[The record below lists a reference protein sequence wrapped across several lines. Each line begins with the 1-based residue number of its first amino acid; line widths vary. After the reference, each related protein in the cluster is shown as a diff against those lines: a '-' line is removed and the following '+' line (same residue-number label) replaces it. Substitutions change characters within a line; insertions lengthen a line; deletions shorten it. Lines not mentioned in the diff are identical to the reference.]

1 MRVLVIIIK
10 NETSVMRLNKHFA
23 LAGCLLGLVGCIG
36 EPSGRS
42 SSSMQPSSS
51 AASSSEAH
59 SASSSV
65 GNPMPTLQSVVF
77 QEGEVGLC
85 DFSPDEAVIESN
97 WGGHVGEGFINSANE
112 NGVSLSWG
120 VVVDAA
126 KLMTLRVRYANGSNA
141 PRNGTV
147 VINNNG
153 ASQSIAFAETG
164 AWDSWQ
170 NIELELPFYEGT
182 NLITIT
188 AVNAQGL
195 PNIDEISVTGFASIA
210 AAQCRGGL
218 VEAPVDNS
226 NGSGEGITSV
236 NAFQRTLFPILR
248 ESCAIC
254 HANGLGPQHS
264 VADPSAAHS
273 VAVNFADL
281 SNPGSSRF
289 VTRMR
294 VDEHSCI
301 GGNCESAGDILE
313 SAIREWAGLID
324 GSIIADD
331 ANACRTT
338 LQQDLI
344 LLADLPFTNNLKILF
359 GESALA
365 GGDNILPDAAT
376 KLFSQ
381 KGLVANT
388 SLINSRLDWAESVTD
403 KVAENAE
410 QFTGC
415 FDRSRACIQGFVG
428 DLAYRAFRRPV
439 NQQEIDD
446 LMSVFDVGASDSF
459 SSGVKTMLQAII
471 LSPSFNHRTEFGT
484 RSTADG
490 EYNLTPYEIANA
502 MSFFLTDSM
511 PDDQLLASAQSGR
524 LVLPEERIAQAERL
538 LSENVTRASIE
549 STLLAAWNMGNI
561 FGKAKD
567 PGLFPEYTPNL
578 AAQMYEETRLFLRNH
593 LWDGDI
599 SRVLTSQTTYVN
611 AALAD
616 LYGINFP
623 GGDPNQFVE
632 VQVPGNQR
640 AGLLTQASVM
650 TTFSRTDQ
658 TSVVAR
664 GLFVNGPLLCLP
676 EIPSPPEDI
685 IAAVEA
691 QLDSGATEKELAEF
705 RASTSPCSNCHSQFD
720 AYGLLFERY
729 DALGKYR
736 TQDEAG
742 NSTLD
747 PIDLSL
753 VAAFDGVISSATDF
767 AQIAASGDEFV
778 GCVTRHMFA
787 YSTGDNG
794 FTSHQCDVTNVT
806 HHLSG
811 DGSLTEI
818 IKGVVGSP
826 TLVKRVSEASK

>member
-1 MRVLVIIIK
+1 MKLMKLCVL
-10 NETSVMRLNKHFA
+10 L
-23 LAGCLLGLVGCIG
+23 GWLLGLVGCIS
-36 EPSGRS
+36 EPGGRS
-42 SSSMQPSSS
+42 SSPVSSS
-51 AASSSEAH
+51 SDIETSSQGH
-59 SASSSV
+59 SSSSSV
-65 GNPMPTLQSVVF
+65 ENQVPTPQSIAI
-77 QEGEVGLC
+77 QEGQVGLC
-85 DFSPDEAVIESN
+85 DFTADVAVVESN
-97 WGGHVGEGFINSANE
+97 WGGFLGDGFINTVNE
-112 NGVSLSWG
+112 DGVSLSWG
-120 VVVDAA
+120 LISDSATM
-126 KLMTLRVRYANGSNA
+126 LTLRIRYANGAAS
-141 PRNGTV
+141 PRNSTV

-153 ASQSIAFAETG
+153 AAQPIQFAQTG
-164 AWDSWQ
+164 AWDNWQ
-170 NIELELPFYEGT
+170 DIEIELPFYDGA

-188 AVNAQGL
+188 AANPQGL
-195 PNIDEISVTGFASIA
+195 PNIDEVGVTGLASIE
-210 AAQCRGGL
+210 AAQCQGGL
-218 VEAPVDNS
+218 VKMPAGNAMGAGDE
-226 NGSGEGITSV
+226 ITSV
-236 NAFQRTLFPILR
+236 EAFGRTLLPVLR
-248 ESCAIC
+248 ENCAIC

-281 SNPGSSRF
+281 SNPSNSRF

-313 SAIREWAGLID
+313 SAISEWAGLID
-324 GSIIADD
+324 GSISADD
-331 ANACRTT
+331 ANACKTV

-388 SLINSRLDWAESVTD
+388 SLINSRLDWAEFVTD
-403 KVAENAE
+403 KLAENAE

-415 FDRSRACIQGFVG
+415 FDRNRACIQDFVG

-446 LMSVFDVGASDSF
+446 LMSVFDVGASESF

-484 RSTADG
+484 RSAESG

-524 LVLPEERIAQAERL
+524 LLLPQERVAQAERL
-538 LSENVTRASIE
+538 LGEDATRASIE

-567 PGLFPEYTPNL
+567 PGLFPEYSPNL

-611 AALAD
+611 EALAD

-623 GGDPNQFVE
+623 GGDPNQFVQ

-753 VAAFDGVISSATDF
+753 VAAFDGVINSATDF

-806 HHLSG
+806 HNLSDG
-811 DGSLTEI
+811 GSLTEI